1 MEPLQ
6 IPRCHAS
13 LIEVK
18 RRLFLI
24 GGRSAKTR
32 QGVTSLSFVEEYD
45 SSNDTWK
52 RIANMETPRHDAGC
66 TAVGQYCTV
75 SVSLYS
81 ATPIRGAP
89 TVSVAHCCLNEWAYV

>member
-1 MEPLQ
+1 MAPLQ

-24 GGRSAKTR
+24 GGRTAKTKK
-32 QGVTSLSFVEEYD
+32 GVTSLSFVEEYD

-52 RIANMETPRHDAGC
+52 RIANMEIPRYGAGC
-66 TAVGQYCTV
+66 VALGQ
-75 SVSLYS
+75 
-81 ATPIRGAP
+81 
-89 TVSVAHCCLNEWAYV
+89 